1 MPCDGVRAD
10 SLRSSCRPFSFGRV
24 LSGHGQI
31 AGGQRVEETFP
42 EPDGAPRPPRTVKAI
57 MPMNGRALGNHDPGH
72 GGHRDAT
79 NPLDRPRPRFA
90 RMMGLISPSHEDLH
104 HRCHWDPSGADI
116 TGYLAMELSG
126 VYLGVIGS
134 QWLSM
139 PRRLPS
145 VGGIRRSATAPVTRA

>member
-10 SLRSSCRPFSFGRV
+10 SLRSSCRPLSFGRV

-116 TGYLAMELSG
+116 TGYLAMKLSG
-126 VYLGVIGS
+126 VYL
-134 QWLSM
+134 
-139 PRRLPS
+139 
-145 VGGIRRSATAPVTRA
+145 